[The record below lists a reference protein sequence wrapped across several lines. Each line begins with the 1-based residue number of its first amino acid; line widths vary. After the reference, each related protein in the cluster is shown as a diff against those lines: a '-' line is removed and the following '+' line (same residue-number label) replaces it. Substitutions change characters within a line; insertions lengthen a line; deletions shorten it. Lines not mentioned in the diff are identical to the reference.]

1 MSQEYKEILDAIS
14 DIKLEVREIRTIV
27 ENSVELRFKNHEDRI
42 SKLEST
48 QAWVVKT
55 ILGIVISAIV
65 GAVMVL

>member
-42 SKLEST
+42 SKLENT

-55 ILGIVISAIV
+55 ILGIVISAVV